1 MKYDPIDIN
10 KLREQNQGRTQKQ
23 PFQHQIE
30 AFKALNEIF
39 TFKDNQ
45 PKSTLLVLPT
55 GAGKT
60 FTTVKWLYDQ
70 AISRNIKILWLAH
83 SFHLLDQ
90 AHETFH
96 ENAQWAAEPRQTV
109 NIRIVS
115 SHKSHDNVSSIQLTD
130 DIVIMTT
137 QTAIGALDSK
147 ATSRTGAKMVS
158 NLRKFIDSCRTNRL
172 FIVLDEAHHAPAY
185 GCRNLMLDIHKLI
198 PNRYLIGLTATPTY
212 TDVSKRGWL
221 GKIFEHGKYNGK
233 RGIAYETGQAELIA
247 KDILARPKFIE
258 KSTGME
264 WEVDDKLY
272 NRLVREHKE
281 LPEDIIGK
289 LAAESKRN
297 DYIVDD
303 YLRNREIY
311 GKTIIFAD
319 RWFQCEYLKEK
330 LVDRGVS
337 ADNVYSHIDEDP
349 GSADAR
355 NKRTSDDN
363 KRIIEEFKHGKD
375 GDGNDKM
382 DVLINVR
389 MLNEGMD
396 VPTVKTVFITRQ
408 TTSSILITQMMG
420 RALRGKNAGG
430 GINKSEANIVLFID
444 EWKQLI
450 NWATPNLSG
459 GTEES
464 KPEKVR
470 GFYPYESISI
480 QLVQNLIKQINS
492 GEVIEQRP
500 YTEILPDGWYQTEI
514 SFNASDKD
522 VNEMQSFTEFAMVL
536 EHTKLNFETFIDEIS
551 NNISDEWSKE
561 YLQDEWM
568 MSEASIWVDKYFDK
582 ENDDIGN
589 NLNIDLIK
597 LARHVAQNHAKP
609 VYHPFDERE
618 NYDLDKLAT
627 EVIDKD
633 IGAIKQSEILHNEFN
648 KQDGLWKTFYK
659 TYDRFK
665 TAFDASINGVLKRRE
680 EKTTL
685 PPSVEIL
692 PIVDSQSST
701 NREREPTKEDGDYVK
716 LRDGTCLACGIGKGH
731 GVKLQIDHILPFK
744 YSNDSSLNNLQ
755 LLCSI
760 CNKTKSD
767 NDIDFKIHSTQ
778 LSPSPNKLDLLPRNG
793 NEDTER
799 SLRRLV
805 NFFYKCQAVSQ
816 IQKLKRKSGYKD
828 STLKIE
834 LYPGND
840 PEWLLRHKT
849 ELIEHIQ
856 TEFKR
861 LRPSVQ
867 DIIVTSGRE

>member
-10 KLREQNQGRTQKQ
+10 KLREQNPGRTQKQ
-23 PFQHQIE
+23 PFQHQFE

-45 PKSTLLVLPT
+45 PKSTLVVFPT

-96 ENAQWAAEPRQTV
+96 ENAQWAVEPRQTV

-115 SHKSHDNVSSIQLTD
+115 SHKSHDNASSIQLTD

-137 QTAIGALDSK
+137 QTAIGALESN

-172 FIVLDEAHHAPAY
+172 LIVLDEAHHAPAY
-185 GCRNLMLDIHKLI
+185 GCRNLLLDIRNLV

-212 TDVSKRGWL
+212 TDVSKKGWL

-233 RGIAYETGQAELIA
+233 QGIAYEIGQAELIA
-247 KDILARPKFIE
+247 NGILARPKFIE
-258 KSTGME
+258 KPTGIE
-264 WEVDDKLY
+264 REVDDKLY

-281 LPEDIIGK
+281 LPEDIIGE
-289 LAAESKRN
+289 LAAEAKRN
-297 DYIVDD
+297 DIIVDD
-303 YLRNREIY
+303 YLRYREIY

-330 LVDRGVS
+330 LKDRGVS

-375 GDGNDKM
+375 GNEM

-389 MLNEGMD
+389 MLTEGMD

-430 GINKSEANIVLFID
+430 GKNKLEANIVLFID

-450 NWATPNLSG
+450 NWATPNLIG

-464 KPEKVR
+464 KPIPS

-492 GEVIEQRP
+492 GEVIGIEP
-500 YTEILPDGWYQTEI
+500 YIKFLPDGWYKTEI
-514 SFNASDKD
+514 SFNASGTD
-522 VNEMQSFTEFAMVL
+522 VNDTQPFTEFAMVL
-536 EHTKLNFETFIDEIS
+536 EHTKSNFETFIDEIS
-551 NNISDEWSKE
+551 NNLSDEWSKE

-568 MSEASIWVDKYFDK
+568 MTEASKWVDKYFDK
-582 ENDDIGN
+582 ENDNIGN

-597 LARHVAQNHAKP
+597 LARHVAQNHTKP
-609 VYHPFDERE
+609 VYHSFDERE
-618 NYDLDKLAT
+618 NYDLDKLA
-627 EVIDKD
+627 EELILKNDYEQHD
-633 IGAIKQSEILHNEFN
+633 ILQNEFN
-648 KQDGLWKTFYK
+648 KQNSLWKTFYK
-659 TYDRFK
+659 TYGRFK
-665 TAFDASINGVLKRRE
+665 TAFDAAKNRIMNQRIENKRDVE
-680 EKTTL
+680 
-685 PPSVEIL
+685 PPSPKPDELIL
-692 PIVDSQSST
+692 PDITELTEEQ
-701 NREREPTKEDGDYVK
+701 KEEVK
-716 LRDGTCLACGIGKGH
+716 KRDGYICLACGISKGQ
-731 GVKLQIDHILPFK
+731 GVKLQIDHIMPK
-744 YSNDSSLNNLQ
+744 RHGGETSLNNSQ
-755 LLCSI
+755 TLCNI
-760 CNKTKSD
+760 CNKKKGD
-767 NDIDFKIHSTQ
+767 DDIDFRNHSTLL
-778 LSPSPNKLDLLPRNG
+778 LSSPLDIVLLPRNG
-793 NEDTER
+793 EEDTER
-799 SLRRLV
+799 SLRRLI

-816 IQKLKRKSGYKD
+816 IYKD
-828 STLKIE
+828 TRNNSNLKIE

-861 LRPSVQ
+861 FRPSILH
-867 DIIVTSGRE
+867 IIVVISGRG

>member
-1 MKYDPIDIN
+1 MKYDPININ
-10 KLREQNQGRTQKQ
+10 KIREQSQGRTQKQ
-23 PFQHQIE
+23 PFQHQID

-185 GCRNLMLDIHKLI
+185 GCRNLLLDIRNLI

-221 GKIFEHGKYNGK
+221 SKIFEHGKYNGK
-233 RGIAYETGQAELIA
+233 QGIAYETVQAKMIA
-247 KDILARPKFIE
+247 EGILARPKFIE

-289 LAAESKRN
+289 LAAEHKRN

-303 YLRNREIY
+303 YLKNREIY

-349 GSADAR
+349 GSAEAR

-363 KRIIEEFKHGKD
+363 KKIIEDFKHGKD
-375 GDGNDKM
+375 GAGNDKL

-420 RALRGKNAGG
+420 RALRGREAGG

-464 KPEKVR
+464 KPEVR

-492 GEVIEQRP
+492 GEVIGIKP
-500 YTEILPDGWYQTEI
+500 YIEFLPDGWYQTEI

-522 VNEMQSFTEFAMVL
+522 VNDMQSFTEFAMVL
-536 EHTKLNFETFIDEIS
+536 EHTKSNFETFIDEIS
-551 NNISDEWSKE
+551 NNLSDEWSKE
-561 YLQDEWM
+561 YLEDEWM
-568 MSEASIWVDKYFDK
+568 MSEASKW
-582 ENDDIGN
+582 
-589 NLNIDLIK
+589 
-597 LARHVAQNHAKP
+597 
-609 VYHPFDERE
+609 
-618 NYDLDKLAT
+618 
-627 EVIDKD
+627 
-633 IGAIKQSEILHNEFN
+633 
-648 KQDGLWKTFYK
+648 
-659 TYDRFK
+659 
-665 TAFDASINGVLKRRE
+665 
-680 EKTTL
+680 
-685 PPSVEIL
+685 
-692 PIVDSQSST
+692 
-701 NREREPTKEDGDYVK
+701 
-716 LRDGTCLACGIGKGH
+716 
-731 GVKLQIDHILPFK
+731 
-744 YSNDSSLNNLQ
+744 
-755 LLCSI
+755 
-760 CNKTKSD
+760 
-767 NDIDFKIHSTQ
+767 
-778 LSPSPNKLDLLPRNG
+778 
-793 NEDTER
+793 
-799 SLRRLV
+799 
-805 NFFYKCQAVSQ
+805 
-816 IQKLKRKSGYKD
+816 
-828 STLKIE
+828 
-834 LYPGND
+834 
-840 PEWLLRHKT
+840 
-849 ELIEHIQ
+849 
-856 TEFKR
+856 
-861 LRPSVQ
+861 
-867 DIIVTSGRE
+867 

>member
-10 KLREQNQGRTQKQ
+10 KLREENPGRTQKQ
-23 PFQHQIE
+23 PFQHQFD

-70 AISRNIKILWLAH
+70 SISRNIKILWLAH

-96 ENAQWAAEPRQTV
+96 ENAQWAAEPRQKV

-158 NLRKFIDSCRTNRL
+158 NLRKFIVSCRTNRL
-172 FIVLDEAHHAPAY
+172 IIVLDEAHHAPAY
-185 GCRNLMLDIHKLI
+185 GCRNLLLDIRNLI

-233 RGIAYETGQAELIA
+233 QGIAYEVGQAELIA
-247 KDILARPKFIE
+247 SGILARPKFIE
-258 KSTGME
+258 KPTGIE
-264 WEVDDKLY
+264 REVDDKLY

-289 LAAESKRN
+289 LAAEAKRN
-297 DYIVDD
+297 DIIVDD
-303 YLRNREIY
+303 YLRNRELY

-363 KRIIEEFKHGKD
+363 KRIIEEFKHGID
-375 GDGNDKM
+375 GAGNDKL

-420 RALRGKNAGG
+420 RALRGREAGG
-430 GINKSEANIVLFID
+430 GKNKSEANIVLFID

-464 KPEKVR
+464 KPEVR

-492 GEVIEQRP
+492 GEVIEQKP
-500 YTEILPDGWYQTEI
+500 YIEILPDGWYQTNI
-514 SFNASDKD
+514 SFNASGTD
-522 VNEMQSFTEFAMVL
+522 VNDQSFTEFTMVW
-536 EHTKLNFETFIDEIS
+536 EHNKLKFKKFIDEIA
-551 NNISDEWSKE
+551 NNLSDEWSKE

-589 NLNIDLIK
+589 NLNLDLIK
-597 LARHVAQNHAKP
+597 LARHLAQNSTKP
-609 VYHPFDERE
+609 IYHHFHERE
-618 NYDLDKLAT
+618 NHDLDKLAK
-627 EVIDKD
+627 ELLLKNAYEQRD
-633 IGAIKQSEILHNEFN
+633 ILQNEFN
-648 KQDGLWKTFYK
+648 KQNSLWKTFYK

-665 TAFDASINGVLKRRE
+665 TAYDAAENRILNIHE
-680 EKTTL
+680 EKRT
-685 PPSVEIL
+685 PPTSVEIS
-692 PIVDSQSST
+692 PIVDSRSST
-701 NREREPTKEDGDYVK
+701 NREPTDEDKNFIKE
-716 LRDGTCLACGIGKGH
+716 RDSTCLACGIGKGQ
-731 GVKLQIDHILPFK
+731 GVKLQIDHILPFR
-744 YSNDSSLNNLQ
+744 YGGDSSLNNLQ
-755 LLCSI
+755 MLCSI
-760 CNKTKSD
+760 CNRKKGD
-767 NDIDFKIHSTQ
+767 NEIDFRIHSTS
-778 LSPSPNKLDLLPRNG
+778 LSSPLDIDLLLRNG
-793 NEDTER
+793 EEDTER
-799 SLRRLV
+799 SLRRMI
-805 NFFYKCQAVSQ
+805 NFFYKCQAVNQ
-816 IQKLKRKSGYKD
+816 ISKDKRRSINKN

-834 LYPGND
+834 LYPGNE
-840 PEWLLRHKT
+840 PEWLLRRKT

-861 LRPSVQ
+861 FRPSLK
-867 DIIVTSGRE
+867 DIIVVTNGRY